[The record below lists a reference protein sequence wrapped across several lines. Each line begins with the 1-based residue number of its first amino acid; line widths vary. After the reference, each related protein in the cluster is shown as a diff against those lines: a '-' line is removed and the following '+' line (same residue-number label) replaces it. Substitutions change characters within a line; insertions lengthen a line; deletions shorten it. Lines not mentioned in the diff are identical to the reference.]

1 MIIVEEVLTAP
12 SVENKT
18 RDVLEIEWYETTKT
32 IIRRS
37 TTAGIEI
44 AVRKNNRIPLA
55 DGDILWQNND
65 SYIEL
70 VIKPC
75 ECIVFT
81 PLTLREMGIICFE
94 IGNKHIPI
102 YIDDNNNV
110 SVAYETPLYTLL
122 ERAGYTPR
130 IETKKLL
137 KTHMLKV
144 HGHGS
149 ENVNI

>member
-1 MIIVEEVLTAP
+1 MIIVEEVLSAP
-12 SVENKT
+12 SVENKL

-37 TTAGIEI
+37 TTSGIEI
-44 AVRKNNRIPLA
+44 ALRKNNRRPLE
-55 DGDILWQNND
+55 DGDVLWQNED
-65 SYIEL
+65 RYIEL

-75 ECIVFT
+75 ECIVFA
-81 PLTLREMGIICFE
+81 PATLREMGIICFE

-122 ERAGYTPR
+122 ERAGYQPR
-130 IETKKLL
+130 IEIKKLL

-149 ENVNI
+149 ETVNI